1 MLRRRRSI
9 ARHSLLLAGAVSAPR
24 RPVIW
29 ALILAAARQIMSSSS
44 AVFGL
49 LRYRLGRMPEHD
61 RTHIQFRRATLV
73 RSFTG
78 TLIYAAA
85 VIAAPV
91 SPVAALAMVVF
102 VPAMFNIPILL
113 QHYRQI

>member
-1 MLRRRRSI
+1 MSLIPLATGFLGEHPQS
-9 ARHSLLLAGAVSAPR
+9 ARAVSFY
-24 RPVIW
+24 
-29 ALILAAARQIMSSSS
+29 ALIMTLSS

-61 RTHIQFRRATLV
+61 REHIQFRRATLV

-91 SPVAALAMVVF
+91 SPIAALAMVVF

-113 QHYRQI
+113 QRRRQI